1 MHDGFGI
8 FIGPEFDAQIE
19 LIVFVGQWW
28 LTQMGFP
35 HVVAL
40 MGWVMSEEQA
50 KMVFELVS
58 PTGRVWMIP
67 DGDESGLRC
76 AHSVFERIAHERF
89 LRWLK
94 LDVGKQPTDYP
105 GGWYR
110 TRFVK

>member
-1 MHDGFGI
+1 MVYEFHKLLLLYNAQRIPKPVDDLVVVEGF
-8 FIGPEFDAQIE
+8 AS
-19 LIVFVGQWW
+19 VWW

-50 KMVFELVS
+50 KIVLELVS

-76 AHSVFERIAHERF
+76 AHSVFDSGSHLKRF
-89 LRWLK
+89 LRWFET
-94 LDVGKQPTDYP
+94 G
-105 GGWYR
+105 
-110 TRFVK
+110 